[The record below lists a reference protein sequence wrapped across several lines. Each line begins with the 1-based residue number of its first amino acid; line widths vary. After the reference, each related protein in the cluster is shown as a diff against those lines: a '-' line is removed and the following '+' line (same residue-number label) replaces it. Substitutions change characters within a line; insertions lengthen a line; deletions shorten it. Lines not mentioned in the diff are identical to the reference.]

1 MHLEGRTDKYVSI
14 TEAEY
19 EMLLMYKIKY
29 ESSLIGKENAPSI
42 EGCNRGTEIYEQ
54 NNYSMEGSVLQ

>member
-19 EMLLMYKIKY
+19 EMLLMYKIDF
-29 ESSLIGKENAPSI
+29 ESSLLKRENAPCI
-42 EGCNRGTEIYEQ
+42 EGCDQGIQ
-54 NNYSMEGSVLQ
+54 IKD